1 LSPRRQPPR
10 AGKERRG
17 NLGCDR
23 QRRRAARATTS
34 HCAVCDILLLLLTDG
49 IAPYSCERA
58 DAESA
63 DDSSFHA
70 RHAVLEKAERKAN
83 KSVYCTAQYRQAVDR
98 ARQRQKEEEKA
109 RDRLLPGSG
118 PAPSPRAEEI
128 DDSQA
133 IETEAAKR
141 NTGSRKRSRSGRG
154 SVDAERDAKRAQR
167 QELCRRYLY
176 QQSTMSAEELEAA
189 RRAMVELRAEHNSPA
204 ARAQGT
210 SPRRSGSV
218 RLPGNPNGERSSG
231 SKRSE
236 CA

>member
-1 LSPRRQPPR
+1 MASPRTHVNVLTPR
-10 AGKERRG
+10 VRITEIS
-17 NLGCDR
+17 
-23 QRRRAARATTS
+23 QRALAS
-34 HCAVCDILLLLLTDG
+34 SDG
-49 IAPYSCERA
+49 E
-58 DAESA
+58 ESA

-154 SVDAERDAKRAQR
+154 SVDAERDAKRAQVCTSIPIHPCIQFSVSVTSFGCKTR
-167 QELCRRYLY
+167 VCARC
-176 QQSTMSAEELEAA
+176 SAL
-189 RRAMVELRAEHNSPA
+189 A
-204 ARAQGT
+204 ARAMQTVSVPTEHNVSRRARGCTAGYGGIT
-210 SPRRSGSV
+210 SR
-218 RLPGNPNGERSSG
+218 
-231 SKRSE
+231 
-236 CA
+236 A

>member
-1 LSPRRQPPR
+1 MASPRTHVNVLTPR
-10 AGKERRG
+10 VRITEIS
-17 NLGCDR
+17 
-23 QRRRAARATTS
+23 QRALAS
-34 HCAVCDILLLLLTDG
+34 SDG
-49 IAPYSCERA
+49 E
-58 DAESA
+58 ESA